1 MNYWRR
7 FRINISIYLVVVFI
21 VLGLICI
28 VASRNITNNDNILY
42 LDEGELV
49 PLDTAKRVND
59 TLLTT
64 LRYVENDSLLTSSCY
79 AFGNY
84 FDRDSCVYVDTVKN
98 IIIEIDGENFIIW
111 VDKE

>member
-64 LRYVENDSLLTSSCY
+64 Y